1 MPGRSDAR
9 EAVLQLL
16 YEDDLNPG
24 QVMARDGTFLKVQ
37 LDGHPELIAFAQ
49 GLLEGVRSY
58 RDQLDEAL
66 SPRARNWTLAR
77 MAVIDRNCLRLGA
90 FELLHTDTPGP
101 VVVNELVELAK
112 RFGSG
117 ESAGFVNAI
126 LDRLRGDLDQES
138 TSPGSQHSVTDK

>member
-24 QVMARDGTFLKVQ
+24 NSSGRDDEFLKER
-37 LDGHPELIAFAQ
+37 LDGHRELVAFAR
-49 GLLEGVRSY
+49 GLLEGVRTH
-58 RDQLDEAL
+58 REQLDEVL
-66 SPRARNWTLAR
+66 SPRTQNWTLER
-77 MAVIDRNCLRLGA
+77 MAVTDRNSLRLGA

-101 VVVNELVELAK
+101 VVVNELVEVAK
-112 RFGSG
+112 RYGSG
-117 ESAGFVNAI
+117 KSAGFVNAI

-138 TSPGSQHSVTDK
+138 SPPGSQRPVMDK